1 MFVEVHIIQ
10 SFSPSNLN
18 RDDTNAP
25 KDCVFGGVRRARI
38 SSQCIKRAVRLH
50 PLFTKTT
57 SVEPGIRTRWM
68 NRIISDALLKAGKD
82 PDISKSVSEAFV
94 AHYCKMDKEHTSV
107 LLYISKAEIDTTVS
121 QLLAKWDEVT
131 TSLKDGKSPVIE
143 SIVKDLFKDIKGRTS
158 APDIAMFGRMMAEK
172 PDLNIDA
179 ACQVAHAISTHRVT
193 MEMDFY
199 TAADD
204 MAQDDETGAGMM
216 GTTGFN
222 SACFYRY
229 ARIDWD
235 LLVKNLGGDKSIAN
249 RTVEAFLRAVVAAVP
264 TGKQNSFAAQNPPSL
279 MMATVREDG
288 QGWSLANAFEK
299 PVRPDNSGGLIAPSI
314 EAMDDHW
321 ERMAAAYGVDG
332 QKSFVLAIDGTGAL
346 DALEPFEVKSLEEW
360 VTKTVQELPV

>member
-1 MFVEVHIIQ
+1 MFIEVHILQ

-18 RDDTNAP
+18 RDDTNTP
-25 KDCVFGGVRRARI
+25 KDCEFGGVRRARI

-50 PLFTKTT
+50 PVFAATT
-57 SVEPGIRTRWM
+57 QVEPGTRTRWM
-68 NRIISDALLKAGKD
+68 NRMISNALLKAGKE
-82 PDISKSVSEAFV
+82 PELSKLVSEAFV
-94 AHYCKMDKEHTSV
+94 SHYCKMDKEHTSV
-107 LLYISKAEIDTTVS
+107 LLYISKAEVDTTVD
-121 QLLAKWDEVT
+121 QLVSHWDEIS
-131 TSLKDGKSPVIE
+131 TSMKDGNKETIE
-143 SIVKDLFKDIKGRTS
+143 SISKELLKNLKGRTS

-179 ACQVAHAISTHRVT
+179 ACQVAHAISTHRVN

-204 MAQDDETGAGMM
+204 MATQEETGAGMM

-235 LLVKNLGGDKSIAN
+235 LLVQNLDGDREVAG
-249 RTVEAFLRAVVAAVP
+249 RAVEAFLRAVVAAVP

-279 MMATVREDG
+279 LFTTVREDG

-299 PVRPDNSGGLIAPSI
+299 PVQPDRSGGLVEPSTK
-314 EAMDDHW
+314 ALDAYW
-321 ERMAAAYGVDG
+321 GKLAAAYGAAG
-332 QKSFVLAIDGTGAL
+332 QKSFVLAVDGEEEL
-346 DALEPFEVKSLEEW
+346 DSLKQFKVGTLEEW
-360 VTKTVQELPV
+360 VNKTVQALPV